1 MKTMTYGEAIREGM
15 MNLCL
20 TADHRVIDGVMA
32 SKFLQ
37 RLTALLENPFMLL
50 A

>member
-1 MKTMTYGEAIREGM
+1 MIRSM

-32 SKFLQ
+32 SKFLK
-37 RLTALLENPFMLL
+37 RICELLENPYLL
-50 A
+50 LT